1 MQCLLVKLSQT
12 PNPGLNCKIQ
22 ALASRSHT
30 FVHELCAMGIFLNSL
45 WNISAR
51 MSWNRAGVTS
61 LEFCAIWRKE
71 AGLRRKAFLRQALR
85 FLLNCPGLDSSLTS
99 NPRIPRILAL
109 SIRAGSTLRMPPA
122 CQSRDREEPP
132 PSQGS
137 PQPVPTCA
145 LWVCARL
152 PLQPLSLCHSGR
164 SSTQPSLM
172 FALSVSA
179 GGRSCH
185 S

>member
-1 MQCLLVKLSQT
+1 MLWLVKLGQT

-45 WNISAR
+45 WNISAC

-71 AGLRRKAFLRQALR
+71 AGLRRKAFLRRALR
-85 FLLNCPGLDSSLTS
+85 FLLNCPGLDSSLSS

-122 CQSRDREEPP
+122 CQSRDREEPAP
-132 PSQGS
+132 PRAAHSQS
-137 PQPVPTCA
+137 PPVPSGF
-145 LWVCARL
+145 V
-152 PLQPLSLCHSGR
+152 LSSPCRPSHCVTQGAVVHSR
-164 SSTQPSLM
+164 
-172 FALSVSA
+172 V
-179 GGRSCH
+179 
-185 S
+185 